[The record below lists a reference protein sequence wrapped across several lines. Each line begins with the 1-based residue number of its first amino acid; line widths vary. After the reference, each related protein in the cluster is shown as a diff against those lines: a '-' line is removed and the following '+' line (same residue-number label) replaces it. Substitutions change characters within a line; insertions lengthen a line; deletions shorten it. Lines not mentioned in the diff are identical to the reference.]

1 MTSLLQQ
8 RTIYTGERVP
18 ASIVMDEGRL
28 QVRRVNVEMLSL
40 ADSDWDSD
48 DSGSGSGQV
57 GGTRKRRRLTNLS
70 PEEKM
75 IRRKLKNRVAA
86 QTARDRK
93 KQKMSELED
102 ALAVMEAENRKLQA
116 ENDLLK
122 RSTNTLSRENVQLK
136 ERLQAPAIKV
146 VTVPKEKQQVV
157 KAEVS
162 AQSCG
167 VVVTEKLS
175 EPESAVLSGPQQQE
189 LARTIL
195 SLATTQYLSVAFL
208 IVSLM
213 HCMTFWTS
221 STKTSASQSQ
231 SITTEDN
238 SMCPS
243 THPHST
249 QSPRNPSLP
258 PWWGSHQRNWNPS
271 MNS

>member
-1 MTSLLQQ
+1 MTSLLKQ
-8 RTIYTGERVP
+8 RTIYTGDRVP

-28 QVRRVNVEMLSL
+28 QVRRVNVEVLSL
-40 ADSDWDSD
+40 ADSDSDSD
-48 DSGSGSGQV
+48 DSGSGSGQM
-57 GGTRKRRRLTNLS
+57 GETRKRRRLTNLS

-102 ALAVMEAENRKLQA
+102 ALAAMEAENRKLQA

-122 RSTNTLSRENVQLK
+122 RSTSTLSRENVQLK
-136 ERLQAPAIKV
+136 ERLQAPLVKV
-146 VTVPKEKQQVV
+146 VAVPREKQQVMQ
-157 KAEVS
+157 AET
-162 AQSCG
+162 AQPCG
-167 VVVTEKLS
+167 IVVTEKLS

-189 LARTIL
+189 LARTIF

-221 STKTSASQSQ
+221 STKVSASHSQ
-231 SITTEDN
+231 STKTEDN
-238 SMCPS
+238 STCPS
-243 THPHST
+243 TPPHSM
-249 QSPRNPSLP
+249 QSPHNPSLP